1 MPATAPTLDELRREI
16 DRIDAAMHDLLM
28 QRTAV
33 VEEVGRTKA
42 REMPAGDGARP
53 QFFRPGR
60 EALVVRGL
68 VERHR
73 GRYPVASLV
82 RIWREIMTGQL
93 RVQTDIE
100 VAVYAPDGRNA
111 YWDMARDHYG
121 AGRSEERRV
130 GKECVS
136 TCRSRGLPYH

>member
-1 MPATAPTLDELRREI
+1 YYCRPSRPALSLDSAPMPSPVLTLDDLRREI

-33 VEEVGRTKA
+33 VEEVGRAKA
-42 REMPAGDGARP
+42 REMPVGAGVRP

-60 EALVVRGL
+60 EALVVRSL

-73 GRYPVASLV
+73 GSFPVASLI

-93 RVQTDIE
+93 RVQTEIV
-100 VAVYAPDGRNA
+100 VAVYAPAGRNG

-121 AGRSEERRV
+121 AG
-130 GKECVS
+130 
-136 TCRSRGLPYH
+136 